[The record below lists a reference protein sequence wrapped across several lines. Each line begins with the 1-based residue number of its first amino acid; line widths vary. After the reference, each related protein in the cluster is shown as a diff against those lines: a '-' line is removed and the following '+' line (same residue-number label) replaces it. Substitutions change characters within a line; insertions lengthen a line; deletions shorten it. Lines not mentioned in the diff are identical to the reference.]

1 MGIINMSDKLKEDAR
16 YLCLCRIVSTDMEIE
31 LIWHENEWCYPKTLE
46 KFKSYGK
53 VIKVLKSVNMD
64 GNKK

>member
-1 MGIINMSDKLKEDAR
+1 MLTEIINMSDKLEEGAR
-16 YLCLCRIVSTDMEIE
+16 YLCLCRVVYTDMEIE

-53 VIKVLKSVNMD
+53 VIQILKKM
-64 GNKK
+64 